1 MNRKQFLYLLAAV
14 VILGGAGIA
23 VFWNNLRGYQ
33 NDGATI
39 GAKVLPQLK
48 ASEASEIHLK
58 NANQEITLISKKGSW
73 SVKERGGYPADL
85 GQISE
90 LLAKLVE
97 AKVTQSQQVAPSLY
111 GRLELN
117 EPGKAEGVGTVLDLK
132 DQKGQPLAHLVFG
145 KVAKKKDPGNPLP
158 NAVDGVAAGRYLI
171 APGKIANVVVVSD
184 PFENANPKPSLWLA
198 KNFIKIDRL
207 KSLASRSAKG
217 SWKIAR
223 ELEYSQWKFAATGGM
238 LDPSAAGAAAK
249 ALGELE
255 FIDVATEPKVEGE
268 NPVTLVADTFDNL
281 TYTIKISKKKDSEDY
296 YFNAVLTG
304 QAPKTRT
311 PEKDEKPDE
320 VTRRAKEYQDTLRLL
335 EARIEFEK
343 ILGQWTY
350 VMSAKTLEALLKD
363 NTQMLVQARKTEAA
377 PSAAGMPPGMGV
389 PH

>member
-117 EPGKAEGVGTVLDLK
+117 EPGKTEGVGTVLDLK

-238 LDPSAAGAAAK
+238 LDPSAAGAAATWSV
-249 ALGELE
+249 
-255 FIDVATEPKVEGE
+255 FSP
-268 NPVTLVADTFDNL
+268 
-281 TYTIKISKKKDSEDY
+281 
-296 YFNAVLTG
+296 
-304 QAPKTRT
+304 
-311 PEKDEKPDE
+311 
-320 VTRRAKEYQDTLRLL
+320 RA
-335 EARIEFEK
+335 
-343 ILGQWTY
+343 
-350 VMSAKTLEALLKD
+350 SC
-363 NTQMLVQARKTEAA
+363 AA
-377 PSAAGMPPGMGV
+377 
-389 PH
+389 